1 MFLPALMGQA
11 NSEQQA
17 YWINR
22 AWAGDVIGTYA
33 QTELG
38 HGTFLRGLETTATY
52 DPETKEFVSNSPTL
66 TSYKWWPGG
75 CK

>member
-1 MFLPALMGQA
+1 MQSICRSIFGGTLGTALFEDGNPLLLHYAMFLPALMGQA

-33 QTELG
+33 QVIRKGE
-38 HGTFLRGLETTATY
+38 HSF
-52 DPETKEFVSNSPTL
+52 
-66 TSYKWWPGG
+66 
-75 CK
+75 